1 MTARLRFGTA
11 GLRAPL
17 GDAPD
22 EMNVRT
28 VAMAATAIADWLPDG
43 STVVIGHDARHGS
56 ESFAEVSA
64 HVLLSAGHRVERFD
78 RPVPTPLVA
87 WRVASSPAAAG
98 IVVTASHNPAT
109 DNGYKVYGADG
120 AQILPDAAAAIEQR
134 MDAVAWPEDVPHGP
148 TSDAI
153 DIGDD
158 VIDEYVFAVGRG
170 SAERSLNIVYS
181 AMHGVGGDLAVR
193 MLTEAGHTV
202 YPVAEQFEPDPDF
215 PTAPFPNPEERGALD
230 LSIAFAERL
239 GSEYIDLILAHDP
252 DADRLAVAVWNAGE
266 WTRLSGDDVGALL
279 GAFLLDIEG
288 PSGFVATT
296 IVSSSLLDRIAAA
309 WNVPCVRTLTGFKW
323 LAAAA
328 TGQDLPLLFAYE
340 EALGYAVSPAVRDK
354 DGLSAALVFAEHA
367 AELRA
372 ADSTVL
378 EELARLH
385 AEHGVHRNGQVAVRF
400 EGPDSM
406 ERMTAVMA
414 GLRST
419 PPTEFGS
426 RRIVSVR
433 DLLDDEE
440 LPASDVLIYALEDGR
455 VIVRPSGTEPKLK
468 FYLETVAADSMSA
481 EVLLEE
487 LERVVRNLL
496 PE

>member
-1 MTARLRFGTA
+1 MTGRLRFGTA
-11 GLRAPL
+11 GLRAAL
-17 GDAPD
+17 GEGPD

-28 VAMAATAIADWLPDG
+28 VAMAAMAIADWLPEE

-56 ESFAEVSA
+56 SDFADVSA
-64 HVLLSAGHRVERFD
+64 HVLIAAGHQVERFD
-78 RPVPTPLVA
+78 RPVPTPVVA
-87 WRVASSPAAAG
+87 WRVGSTTAAAG

-120 AQILPDAAAAIEQR
+120 AQILPDAAAAIEER
-134 MDAVAWPEDVPHGP
+134 MDTVPWPETVPSGPAPSAVA
-148 TSDAI
+148 
-153 DIGDD
+153 IGDD

-170 SAERSLNIVYS
+170 TAERSLNIVYS
-181 AMHGVGGDLAVR
+181 AMHGVGGELSVR

-202 YPVAEQFEPDPDF
+202 YPVAEQFDPDPDF

-230 LSIAFAERL
+230 LAIAFAERL

-252 DADRLAVAVWNAGE
+252 DADRLAVAVHDAGE
-266 WTRLSGDDVGALL
+266 WRRLSGDDVGALL

-288 PSGFVATT
+288 PRGFVATT

-323 LAAAA
+323 LVAA
-328 TGQDLPLLFAYE
+328 TPGEDLPLLFAYE

-372 ADSTVL
+372 ADTTVL

-385 AEHGVHRNGQVAVRF
+385 AAHGVHRNGQVSVRF

-414 GLRST
+414 QLRSD
-419 PPTEFGS
+419 PPA
-426 RRIVSVR
+426 RIGASEVVDVR
-433 DLLDDEE
+433 DLLDDDE
-440 LPASDVLIYALEDGR
+440 LPSSDVLMYTFDGGR

-468 FYLETVAADSMSA
+468 LYLEAVAPDVAIADTRL
-481 EVLLEE
+481 VE
-487 LERVVRNLL
+487 LEAAARNLL
-496 PE
+496 PD